1 MTDHD
6 PYEHIGLIAKAA
18 DCPDGP
24 AIVATC
30 MDLAHMLLEKNA
42 RYGNSALDPV
52 RILSRA
58 PADEQLRVRIDDKL
72 SRLAAQAPGDDEDAL
87 WDLAGYLILLR
98 IAQTSQETNP

>member
-1 MTDHD
+1 MTGPD
-6 PYEHIGLIAKAA
+6 AA
-18 DCPDGP
+18 EQLARLADGCPNGHPILD
-24 AIVATC
+24 TC
-30 MDLAHMLLEKNA
+30 QQLARMLLEKNA
-42 RYGNSALDPV
+42 AYGNSALDPV